1 MWVVSVGPDDRN
13 VMLQVLPDRTVIGM
27 STVCPWKV
35 RVNGA
40 QLTAKASAGH
50 TTGTTR
56 PKASI
61 D

>member
-1 MWVVSVGPDDRN
+1 MCVVSVGPDDRN
-13 VMLQVLPDRTVIGM
+13 VMLQLWPERTVIGM

-50 TTGTTR
+50 NTGIAR
-56 PKASI
+56 LKANI
-61 D
+61 H